1 MALTEQEKS
10 ELGIELLRMC
20 GWKPG
25 TKISRDEVLVTL
37 LPFLNNL
44 FGLEYAPNNEE
55 EKEEPLQK

>member
-1 MALTEQEKS
+1 MSLTEQEKT

-25 TKISRDEVLVTL
+25 TKISRAEVLVTL

-44 FGLEYAPNNEE
+44 FGLEYAPKNEE